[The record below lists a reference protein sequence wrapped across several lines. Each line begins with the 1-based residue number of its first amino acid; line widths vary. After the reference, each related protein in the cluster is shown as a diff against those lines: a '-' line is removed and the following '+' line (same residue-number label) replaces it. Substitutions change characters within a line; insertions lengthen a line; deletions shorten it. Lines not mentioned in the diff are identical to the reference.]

1 MDQTSIEI
9 RVRYAET
16 DQMGRAHHMHHLVW
30 AEAGRT
36 AWLSERGA
44 SYAALE
50 ERGVFL
56 PVSRV
61 TVDYRRAVR
70 YEDSVRVCTWP
81 ERVGSRRVTF
91 RYTISRVSDGERV
104 ADVET
109 DLICMDSSQRVRRL
123 PPDLRAIMQ
132 GAETAG

>member
-1 MDQTSIEI
+1 MDHTSIEL

-36 AWLSERGA
+36 AWLEERGA

-50 ERGVFL
+50 EQGVFL

-61 TVDYRRAVR
+61 TVDYRRPVR
-70 YEDSVRVCTWP
+70 YEDSVRVRTWP
-81 ERVGSRRVTF
+81 SEVGSRRVTF
-91 RYTISRVSDGERV
+91 RYTIHRVSDGERV
-104 ADVET
+104 AEVET
-109 DLICMDSSQRVRRL
+109 DLVCMDADQRVRRL
-123 PPDLRAIMQ
+123 PADLRAAMRGE
-132 GAETAG
+132 GAPR